1 MHDPAFA
8 KALLDEAAMLG
19 RNGDRIA
26 EQRLRD
32 LVTASAPPLCAPE
45 QLRRHPRRFESES
58 ADGFS
63 VTG

>member
-19 RNGDRIA
+19 RNGDGIA
-26 EQRLRD
+26 EQRLCD

-45 QLRRHPRRFESES
+45 QLRRHPAALRE
-58 ADGFS
+58 
-63 VTG
+63 

>member
-1 MHDPAFA
+1 MIRDFKETLEERVMRDPAFA

-32 LVTASAPPLCAPE
+32 LVTASTRTP
-45 QLRRHPRRFESES
+45 
-58 ADGFS
+58 
-63 VTG
+63 